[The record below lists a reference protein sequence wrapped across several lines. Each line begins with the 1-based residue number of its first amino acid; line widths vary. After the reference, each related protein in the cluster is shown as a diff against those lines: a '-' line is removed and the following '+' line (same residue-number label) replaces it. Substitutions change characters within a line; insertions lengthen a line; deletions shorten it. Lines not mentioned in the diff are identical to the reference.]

1 VTRILISF
9 SFGDTMQEQLNL
21 LIQLQQIDKS
31 IQELLLASEENPR
44 RMEQVEQEIQEV
56 QETLKAFVREMEEW
70 KKQRKSLEKDIEA
83 WDQKIKKSR
92 LKLMEVKTNKEYKAM
107 LTETD
112 ELKKGKNG
120 KEDLL
125 LEFLEKL
132 EEGTQKAMVLK
143 KTVEAKTAE
152 GQLKKDQLEK
162 ERRAYEKEFSEM
174 NQKREELTSRI
185 ESPLLKQYEFL
196 KDRLKG
202 VAVAEVQEATCLSCH
217 MQIPPQLYN
226 ELHRKDKIIPC
237 PSCLRILYL
246 TEPGGNKKA

>member
-1 VTRILISF
+1 
-9 SFGDTMQEQLNL
+9 MQEQLNL

-31 IQELLLASEENPR
+31 IQELLLASEDNPR
-44 RMEQVEQEIQEV
+44 KLKQVEQEIQEV
-56 QETLKAFVREMEEW
+56 QETLKAFVHEMEEL
-70 KKQRKSLEKDIEA
+70 KKQRKSLEKEIEA
-83 WDQKIKKSR
+83 YDQKIKKSQV
-92 LKLMEVKTNKEYKAM
+92 KLMEVKTNKEYRAM

-112 ELKKGKNG
+112 DLKKGKSG

-132 EEGTQKAMVLK
+132 EEGTQKEKVLK
-143 KTVEAKTAE
+143 KTVEVKTSE

-162 ERRAYEKEFSEM
+162 ERQAYEKEFSEI
-174 NQKREELTSRI
+174 NRKREDLTSRI
-185 ESPLLKQYEFL
+185 DSPLLKQYEFL

-202 VAVAEVQEATCLSCH
+202 VAVAEVKDATCLSCH

-246 TEPGGNKKA
+246 TGTGGSKKD